1 MPNSACCLENDMS
14 FLPDHAL
21 DHLRGVTGI
30 PDLSATRY
38 QVEEEIGRGGM
49 GIVYRAWDCQLERH
63 VALKVMD
70 AGYALNQEARLLAQ
84 LEHPGVAP
92 VYDAGTLPDN
102 RVYYAMRLI
111 QGRRL
116 DEFLGDESSLPAR
129 LRIFEKI
136 CEAVAFAHNRG
147 VIHCDL
153 KPHNVMVGD
162 FGEVFVVDW
171 GVARAIAGSTLPT
184 AGTPGYMAPEQSDPR
199 EGKMDARTDVFAL
212 GRILQDLMPPA
223 PPRPL
228 AAIARRAAAPD
239 PPDRFPNVQQL
250 AGDVNRFLDG
260 LPVTAYRET
269 VVERCL
275 RFWRR
280 NQVLL
285 LLLSAYLAVKLL
297 LFFLAPALK

>member
-1 MPNSACCLENDMS
+1 MS
-14 FLPDHAL
+14 FLPDRAL
-21 DHLRGVTGI
+21 DHLRNVTES
-30 PDLSATRY
+30 PDFSATRY

-49 GIVYRAWDCQLERH
+49 GVVYRAWDGQLERR

-70 AGYALNQEARLLAQ
+70 AGYAINQEAKLLAQ
-84 LEHPGVAP
+84 LEHPGLAP
-92 VYDAGTLPDN
+92 VYDAGGLPDG

-116 DEFLGDESSLPAR
+116 DEFLRQEPALPAR
-129 LRIFEKI
+129 LRLFEKI

-153 KPHNVMVGD
+153 KPQNIMVGE

-171 GVARAIAGSTLPT
+171 GVARAIDDAAMPT
-184 AGTPGYMAPEQSDPR
+184 AGTPPYMAPEQSRSR
-199 EGKMDARTDVFAL
+199 EQPLDARTDVFAL
-212 GRILQDLMPPA
+212 GRILQDLMPPS

-228 AAIARRAAAPD
+228 AAIARKASAPD
-239 PPDRFPNVQQL
+239 PAGRFGDVRQL
-250 AGDVNRFLDG
+250 AADISLFLDG
-260 LPVTAYRET
+260 LPVTAYRDT
-269 VVERCL
+269 VPERL
-275 RFWRR
+275 ARFWRH

-285 LLLSAYLAVKLL
+285 LLLSAYLAVKLI